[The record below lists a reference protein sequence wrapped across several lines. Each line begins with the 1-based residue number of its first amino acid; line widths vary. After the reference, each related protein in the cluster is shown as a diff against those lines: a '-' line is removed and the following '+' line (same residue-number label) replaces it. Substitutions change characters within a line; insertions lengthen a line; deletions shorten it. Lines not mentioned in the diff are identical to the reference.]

1 MGFLLLTR
9 TYPREK
15 GEAFLARKMRVGRV
29 RIIVVSGEYRL
40 FADLATCYV
49 NAIKRYA
56 IEGKRF
62 RRPGGMGARLWAV
75 KVCIAAMRIRR
86 SPLLGCRQ
94 ETVGN
99 SAKGIVVRRIIAVG
113 RL

>member
-1 MGFLLLTR
+1 M
-9 TYPREK
+9 
-15 GEAFLARKMRVGRV
+15 V

-49 NAIKRYA
+49 NAIKRYV

-62 RRPGGMGARLWAV
+62 RRPAGMGARLWAV

-86 SPLLGCRQ
+86 SPLLGFRQ
-94 ETVGN
+94 RVVG
-99 SAKGIVVRRIIAVG
+99 SLTKGIRLRRLIAMG
-113 RL
+113 WQ